1 MSIVKGLVIIPTYN
15 EIENVG
21 RLLDAIL
28 EQDLGL
34 DILIVDDNSPDGTA
48 AYIKERQQTESRV
61 KLIERSGKMGLG
73 TAYVAGFKYA
83 IAEGY
88 DIAFEMDADF
98 SHDPHDLPR
107 LMEKIDKFDF
117 VIGSRYIDGISVVN
131 WPLRRLMLSCFA
143 ARYTRVITGMP
154 IKDPTGG
161 FKCWRIEVLKAID
174 LDRVK
179 SGGYS
184 FQIEMNFK
192 AWKKGFRCCEIP
204 IIFVERRVGTS
215 KMSKS
220 IVVEAVFMVW
230 KLRLRSL
237 LGRI

>member
-1 MSIVKGLVIIPTYN
+1 MKGLVIIPTYN
-15 EIENVG
+15 EIENIG
-21 RLLDAIL
+21 HLLDVIFT
-28 EQDLGL
+28 QDLGL

-48 AYIKERQQTESRV
+48 AYIKERQQTESRL
-61 KLIERSGKMGLG
+61 KLIERPGKMGLG
-73 TAYVAGFKYA
+73 TAYVAGFRYA

-98 SHDPHDLPR
+98 SHDPNDLPR
-107 LMEKIDKFDF
+107 LMGKIDEYDF
-117 VIGSRYIDGISVVN
+117 VIGSRYINGISVVN
-131 WPLRRLMLSCFA
+131 WPLGRLMLSCFA
-143 ARYTRVITGMP
+143 AWYTRMITGMP
-154 IKDPTGG
+154 IKDPTAG
-161 FKCWRIEVLKAID
+161 FKCWSIEVLKAIN
-174 LDRVK
+174 LNRVK

-204 IIFVERRVGTS
+204 IIFVERREGTS

-220 IVVEAVFMVW
+220 IVYEAIFMVW

-237 LGRI
+237 LGKI